1 MQELIPAT
9 LNANLSLKQRK
20 KKKRYREVFQPNKII
35 QS

>member
-20 KKKRYREVFQPNKII
+20 KKRYREVFQPNKII